1 MRRRASRG
9 LDARARDTTTAGDRG
24 WARDILS
31 DRFDARG
38 VPMELC
44 VCVRVTITATSEAD
58 YSRRGETGFTLKWHT
73 TAARRGRDGARRES
87 ESVDRNH
94 CDRHH
99 FSTYPKYAYA
109 AVKTAQTGASQA
121 PTPNAVATK
130 YAIGK
135 TFNAQNF
142 FTCEAPPRTA
152 VILPANQ
159 PS

>member
-1 MRRRASRG
+1 MGERYFKRSFRRARRT
-9 LDARARDTTTAGDRG
+9 D
-24 WARDILS
+24 
-31 DRFDARG
+31 G
-38 VPMELC
+38 V
-44 VCVRVTITATSEAD
+44 VCVRESDDNVDDQRRITRAVAKMALHCNSIQQL
-58 YSRRGETGFTLKWHT
+58 RGEGATD
-73 TAARRGRDGARRES
+73 RGPGRARRES
-87 ESVDRNH
+87 ESVDRDH
-94 CDRHH
+94 RDRHH

-130 YAIGK
+130 YSIGK

>member
-1 MRRRASRG
+1 MGERYFKRSFRRARRT
-9 LDARARDTTTAGDRG
+9 D
-24 WARDILS
+24 
-31 DRFDARG
+31 G
-38 VPMELC
+38 V
-44 VCVRVTITATSEAD
+44 VCVRESDDNGDDQRRITRA
-58 YSRRGETGFTLKWHT
+58 GETGFTLKWHT